1 MGRTRARW
9 LGLHTGDASE
19 PACSS
24 CEGSTSGERRR
35 RRAPE
40 ISQLTGSGL
49 TSLMTGAD
57 DDDDVEEIDD
67 ESADEHHDKSAENI
81 SNLRKSAGLPELGED
96 ALPSAAAPKM
106 MPLSSCLRSPGSGSV
121 KVASDQSQ
129 AAIWGCYFRGQ
140 GSFCSGPKMKAKKA
154 EGIACFQSRGFHILP
169 HSQSKWKPHCLKSG
183 TSRML

>member
-1 MGRTRARW
+1 
-9 LGLHTGDASE
+9 
-19 PACSS
+19 
-24 CEGSTSGERRR
+24 
-35 RRAPE
+35 
-40 ISQLTGSGL
+40 
-49 TSLMTGAD
+49 MTGAD